1 MSQRRFRMPWPVS
14 VEQYRYILGLAP
26 CGLAWEFLRRNP
38 DYQRDWRLSSPGQ
51 VTRLSFNNG
60 WQAIRLR
67 RRYRQAEVWGLKF
80 FADPRESAQ
89 TAETFWYPDVYG
101 RTLAVLLSTWDGVK
115 RPSLKDC
122 SCHKSLLITAAGR
135 WVARLSADRLSLQ
148 LSALESLRLSDK
160 LAILPVITDML
171 DTKRQLRLL
180 QEFSD
185 LFHDAL
191 NTHRTRFGSLKLQNC
206 LEALVALDGHL
217 AGASYREIAKVI
229 VGEDRVEA
237 EWHGGQGALKTRI
250 VRAVKRGRALMAGG
264 YKDLLSY

>member
-14 VEQYRYILGLAP
+14 VEQYRYLLGLAP

-67 RRYRQAEVWGLKF
+67 RRYRQAEGWGLKF
-80 FADPRESAQ
+80 FADPRESAL
-89 TAETFWYPDVYG
+89 TADTFWHPDVYG
-101 RTLAVLLSTWDGVK
+101 RTLAVLLSTWNSAK
-115 RPSLKDC
+115 RPSLNDC
-122 SCHKSLLITAAGR
+122 SCQKSLLITAAGR

-148 LSALESLRLSDK
+148 LSALEGLRLSDK
-160 LAILPVITDML
+160 LAVLPVITDML
-171 DTKRQLRLL
+171 DTKRQVRLL

-191 NTHRTRFGSLKLQNC
+191 DTGRARPGLLKLQNC

-217 AGASYREIAKVI
+217 AGASYREIARVI

-250 VRAVKRGRALMAGG
+250 VRAVKRGQTLMIGG
-264 YKDLLSY
+264 YKSLLSY